1 MFDTLTWDY
10 QAPPSVSCVVC
21 RHGNL
26 SHPFFSYTPFSV
38 TPTSPLP
45 QNAQNFEYCGTSR
58 LYCRSITRRRI
69 PHNAVYHTLM
79 FHVSIHLRVACSGVT
94 TMQCL
99 DNPLVH
105 CVVTAA
111 LFFLHSVT
119 RATFIVV
126 QITVYSDKMILFWR
140 HDVAFDSNTTVHDG
154 DVQLDDV
161 FQVKFSMDE
170 NTTLADLLALNLHN
184 FEDEVRL
191 HHLYQFI
198 KVP

>member
-69 PHNAVYHTLM
+69 PHNAVYHTTPYTTQCRTPHT
-79 FHVSIHLRVACSGVT
+79 HVSCEHSPPCCVLRCYHYAMSGQPTCSLCRHSCT
-94 TMQCL
+94 
-99 DNPLVH
+99 
-105 CVVTAA
+105 
-111 LFFLHSVT
+111 FFLTQCHPC
-119 RATFIVV
+119 
-126 QITVYSDKMILFWR
+126 
-140 HDVAFDSNTTVHDG
+140 H
-154 DVQLDDV
+154 
-161 FQVKFSMDE
+161 FS
-170 NTTLADLLALNLHN
+170 LS
-184 FEDEVRL
+184 F
-191 HHLYQFI
+191 
-198 KVP
+198 K